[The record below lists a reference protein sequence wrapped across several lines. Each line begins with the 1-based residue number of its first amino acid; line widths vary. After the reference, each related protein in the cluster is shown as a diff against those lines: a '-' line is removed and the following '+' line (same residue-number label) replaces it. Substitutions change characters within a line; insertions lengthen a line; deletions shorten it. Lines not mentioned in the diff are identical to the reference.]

1 MQRKRLIDIRFL
13 DGRNHGLGA
22 WSQVFKGSAAG
33 PSEASTNYVSALD
46 ALAPESIRASSFSRV
61 SADVPVDASST
72 SARHSDMR
80 TSSLAHPVVCY
91 VPPEADRPRFG
102 Y

>member
-33 PSEASTNYVSALD
+33 PNEASTNYVSALD
-46 ALAPESIRASSFSRV
+46 ALVPEYPCLELLPRLGRRASGRELDQRTPLRYADIKPRASSCLLC
-61 SADVPVDASST
+61 A
-72 SARHSDMR
+72 AR
-80 TSSLAHPVVCY
+80 
-91 VPPEADRPRFG
+91 G
-102 Y
+102 